1 MLFKRRNSASNKYF
15 KSLLTI
21 KNKISLGNRTFRFIL
36 KIPAIWRVIFFWK
49 TENKSD
55 FLQTWKMFSSRC
67 SNAAC
72 ILLSVFQEMASV
84 PQGQRRSHQSPEH
97 QLKIFLLMQ
106 VTQEVYWETRFW
118 TRLSILQQYTDGVR
132 IQSFKSSPI
141 LFSWSAKSGV
151 LCYY

>member
-55 FLQTWKMFSSRC
+55 FLQTWKMFSSR
-67 SNAAC
+67 SSDAAC
-72 ILLSVFQEMASV
+72 ILLSVFPEMASV

-97 QLKIFLLMQ
+97 QLKVFLLMQ
-106 VTQEVYWETRFW
+106 VTQEVYWETRNTLW
-118 TRLSILQQYTDGVR
+118 HTSQQDPLWPTSQNIGN
-132 IQSFKSSPI
+132 KSKNKQMGPN
-141 LFSWSAKSGV
+141 
-151 LCYY
+151 